1 MVFNKTNFVNIRL
14 NKNKYFK
21 IGYINLYD
29 LYIQN
34 LFEVNQFLY
43 KILII
48 FFTQDIKNESI
59 IIKTSM
65 IYSSIKKMMRKSII
79 PKKRFHKLNK

>member
-34 LFEVNQFLY
+34 LFEVNQFL
-43 KILII
+43 I
-48 FFTQDIKNESI
+48 
-59 IIKTSM
+59 
-65 IYSSIKKMMRKSII
+65 
-79 PKKRFHKLNK
+79 